1 MLRYCLL
8 PVLALGLLAG
18 CAPTPTDIVLRNPQT
33 GQIMQCRSRLEGA
46 SLFPIAQQ
54 WIDSEKVQ
62 DCASGFV
69 AAGWQRMN

>member
-1 MLRYCLL
+1 MPRLSLL
-8 PVLALGLLAG
+8 VLFALCGLAG
-18 CAPTPTDIVLRNPQT
+18 CAPSPTDIVLRNPQT